1 MGIVATEVMSMP
13 AKRQALGRGLD
24 ALFSPS
30 GERPSR
36 EEGVRSVPIEQI
48 IPNPHQPRTSM
59 DREKLAELAASIRV
73 HGLIQPLIVTETV
86 EGYVLIAG
94 ERRWRAS
101 QLAGLG
107 QVPVVVK
114 ETSPQDMLEL
124 ALIENIQRADLN
136 ALEEANAYRQLIDDF
151 GLTQEEVA
159 ERVGK
164 ARSTVA
170 NLLRLLTLPES
181 VQAEVIDGRLGG
193 AHARALL
200 PLPMAEM
207 QIAAMNQV
215 IKLGLSVRQTE
226 ALVTNL
232 MAEKRPQPKQRDP
245 LSPDLVELQRR
256 FESTLGTRVS
266 IEKSAKGG
274 RLVIHFYSDD
284 DLDALYDAIVGE

>member
-1 MGIVATEVMSMP
+1 MAIAVTEEVSMP

-36 EEGVRSVPIEQI
+36 EEGVRSVPVGQI
-48 IPNPHQPRTSM
+48 MANPHQPRSSF
-59 DREKLAELAASIRV
+59 DEEKLADLAASIKV

-94 ERRWRAS
+94 ERRWRAA
-101 QLAGLG
+101 QLAGLE
-107 QVPVVVK
+107 QVPVIVK
-114 ETSPQDMLEL
+114 ETTPQSMLEL

-136 ALEEANAYRQLIDDF
+136 ALEEANAYRQLIDEF
-151 GLTQEEVA
+151 GLRQEDVA

-170 NLLRLLTLPES
+170 NLVRLLTLPES
-181 VQAEVIDGRLGG
+181 VQAAVVDGRLGG

-200 PLPMAEM
+200 PLPAPEM

-226 ALVTNL
+226 LLVTNL
-232 MAEKRPQPKQRDP
+232 MAEKRPPPKQRGQLP
-245 LSPDLVELQRR
+245 PELMELQGR
-256 FESTLGTRVS
+256 FESALGTRVN
-266 IEKSAKGG
+266 IEKGAKGG
-274 RLVIHFYSDD
+274 RVVIHFYSDD
-284 DLDALYDAIVGE
+284 DLDALFDAIVGE